1 MIDTTFPEIVGQDDA
16 KAQMRFLL
24 ESHNS
29 TGVIR
34 PMVFIAPK
42 GQGKTRIASAFAS
55 RIISK
60 STGKPKKFIKI
71 NCASIS
77 DASVSAFLDSVVD
90 PHIGDGEVTL
100 FFDEASEISRAITFM
115 FLTILDPE
123 NFTKTDFP
131 HKDRVV
137 TFDLSKITWIF
148 ATSEPHKIFHAL
160 FDRFEHIDL
169 KDYNTNEL
177 AQIMAKA
184 LDVYKITYDITA
196 LAAASSTC
204 RGNGRS
210 AVKMAEKI
218 NVRMKSLQTSHFT
231 QDIWHDILTDLNIK
245 PLGLTEREI
254 VVLRHLAKQ
263 GQCSLTRLSALTGL
277 TAQALRRFVETYL
290 LQLSFIEIQIPNGR
304 SITKAG
310 RDYLALLD
318 SPRVNT

>member
-1 MIDTTFPEIVGQDDA
+1 MIDTTFSEIVGQESA
-16 KAQMRFLL
+16 KSQMRFLL

-29 TGVIR
+29 TGIIR
-34 PMVFIAPK
+34 PMIFIAPK

-55 RIISK
+55 RVVSK
-60 STGKPKKFIKI
+60 ETGKPKRFIKI

-77 DASVSAFLDSVVD
+77 DASVSAFIDSVVD
-90 PHIGDGEVTL
+90 PHIGDNEVTL

-123 NFTKTDFP
+123 NFTKTDYQ
-131 HKDRVV
+131 HKDRVI

-177 AQIMAKA
+177 SQIMGKA
-184 LDVYKITYDITA
+184 LDVYKITYENDA
-196 LAAASSTC
+196 LLAASSTC

-218 NVRMKSLQTSHFT
+218 NVRMKSLQSTHFT
-231 QDIWHDILTDLNIK
+231 IDIWNKIVADLNIQ
-245 PLGLTEREI
+245 PLGLAEREI
-254 VVLRHLAKQ
+254 IVLRHLAKH
-263 GQCSLTRLSALTGL
+263 GECSLTRLSALTAL
-277 TAQALRRFVETYL
+277 TPQALRRFVEMYL
-290 LQLSFIEIQIPNGR
+290 LQLSFIEIQVPNGR

-318 SPRVNT
+318 SKGVKS